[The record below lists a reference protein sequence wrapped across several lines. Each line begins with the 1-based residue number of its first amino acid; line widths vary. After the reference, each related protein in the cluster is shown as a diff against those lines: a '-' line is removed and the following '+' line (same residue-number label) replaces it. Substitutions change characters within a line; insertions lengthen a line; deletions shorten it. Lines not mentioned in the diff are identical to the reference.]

1 MKNSILFGTTDFLSV
16 QRCFVRT
23 QNSPSTVVHGCI
35 TVEDGSNGLTDSIFL
50 RFLSTLPDAFTRLL
64 EKCAKFYFLK
74 MQQLN
79 KI

>member
-1 MKNSILFGTTDFLSV
+1 M
-16 QRCFVRT
+16 FVF
-23 QNSPSTVVHGCI
+23 PA
-35 TVEDGSNGLTDSIFL
+35 EPMLL

-64 EKCAKFYFLK
+64 EKCAKFYFFK